1 MPLSPPDRIHVD
13 SARRKA
19 PVCVTSWL
27 GDFAF
32 GDAWAAYRGSASD
45 NSVHAHAALQLAIGC
60 DGAVSAAL
68 EGGQIVTNRA
78 LLIRPAVAHA
88 ISAAG
93 EVALIYIEP
102 QAPIAF
108 ALLDRVGID
117 DVEILPRDIWESID
131 LVQPPGL
138 WLALIQN
145 ALPQPSRQLDARL
158 SEVLRQLETSSA
170 RNAISLVAQRNGLS
184 ESHLREL
191 ARNQLGFPLST
202 WLIWRKLERGA
213 RELAAG
219 ATIVDAALAA
229 GFADQAHYARSMRRM
244 FGITPGTARKT
255 LL

>member
-1 MPLSPPDRIHVD
+1 MHH
-13 SARRKA
+13 KA
-19 PVCVTSWL
+19 LVPVINWM

-32 GDAWAAYRGSASD
+32 GDAWAAYLGSAAE
-45 NSVHAHAALQLAIGC
+45 NSVHAHAALQLAIGRDC
-60 DGAVSAAL
+60 MVSAAL
-68 EGGQIVTNRA
+68 EGGQIITNRA
-78 LLIRPAVAHA
+78 LLIRPAVPHA

-117 DVEILPRDIWESID
+117 DVETLPRDIWEPID
-131 LVQPPGL
+131 LAQPPGV
-138 WLALIQN
+138 WLSLIEN
-145 ALPQPSRQLDARL
+145 MLPRPSRRVDARL
-158 SEVLRQLETSSA
+158 SNVLRELESSSA